1 MEFASL
7 SSSFPLVSVDD
18 DDIIRI
24 LCVVRQHDNRDED
37 DDDDEGG
44 LRVIGTTCAHNIA
57 SVIVFVV
64 KLCCVL
70 SVSRKK

>member
-1 MEFASL
+1 MRTSERRLDKMEFASL

-37 DDDDEGG
+37 EDDDEGG
-44 LRVIGTTCAHNIA
+44 FRVIGTTCAHNIA
-57 SVIVFVV
+57 SMIVVVV
-64 KLCCVL
+64 KL
-70 SVSRKK
+70 